1 MKVLHFGRFHSPY
14 FGGVERHVSLLLGQ
28 LKNSID
34 VDNVVSNDIAKT
46 VVAEADGYRI
56 YKAKSYGLLA
66 SVPVSPSLPGLAR
79 MLWQQ
84 NKYDIAHLHF
94 PDPLAHLATYFLPRS
109 AKVVISWHSDIV
121 RQEKL
126 LAIYQP
132 LLDRLVR
139 RADAI
144 IAATPAHFTSSTQL
158 RSAPPER
165 LHVVPYGID
174 YSAFDKSPE
183 VEAAAM
189 KIRADYPGKKV
200 IFSVGRHVYYKGFEY
215 LIRAMAEV
223 PDAVL
228 LLGGSGPLDD
238 ELGALGSSLN
248 LDDRVFFIGRIPDED
263 LPAYYHASDVYCMPS
278 VEKSEAFGLVQLEA
292 MACTKPIVGCELN
305 NGASYVN
312 RHGETGLLV
321 PPRDSAGLARALNE
335 LLADEG
341 LRIRLGANGRNWATG
356 EFNMERMT
364 NGTLSVYRKV
374 IARP

>member
-1 MKVLHFGRFHSPY
+1 M
-14 FGGVERHVSLLLGQ
+14 ERHVSLLLGQ
-28 LKNSID
+28 LKNSVA
-34 VDNVVSNDIAKT
+34 VDNIVSNDVAKT

-56 YKAKSYGLLA
+56 YKTRSYGLLA
-66 SVPVSPSLPGLAR
+66 SVPISPLLPVLAR
-79 MLWQQ
+79 KLWRQ
-84 NKYDIAHLHF
+84 NRYDIAHLHF

-109 AKVVISWHSDIV
+109 AKIVISWHSDVV
-121 RQEKL
+121 RQKNL
-126 LAIYQP
+126 LALYQP
-132 LLDRLVR
+132 FLDHLVR
-139 RADAI
+139 RADAV

-158 RSAPPER
+158 RSAPRDR

-189 KIRADYPGKKV
+189 KIRAAYPGKKI

-215 LIRAMAEV
+215 LIRAMTSV
-223 PDAVL
+223 PNAVL
-228 LLGGSGPLDD
+228 LLGGSGPLDE
-238 ELGALGSSLN
+238 ELSALGSALN
-248 LDDRVFFIGRIPDED
+248 LGDRVFFIGRIPDED

-292 MACTKPIVGCELN
+292 MACAKPVVGCELN

-335 LLADEG
+335 LLGDES
-341 LRIRLGANGRNWATG
+341 LRIRLGNNGRIRATRK
-356 EFNMERMT
+356 FSLERMT
-364 NGTLSVYRKV
+364 NGTLAVYRKV
-374 IARP
+374 IARA